1 MNMKKL
7 IAVGALLPLAAL
19 AEEPAAVAEEQ
30 AQEINADVTVELT
43 ARESMQ
49 QMFDEFAQ
57 SKGDFAYG
65 LRDRKTGKVYFC
77 AQATVSA
84 SPTSNMFIQQRQVA
98 FDKAFDEILGKFV
111 AYRTGE
117 NVTETAT
124 RLFSDDS
131 SDVLDTPKSLEEAS
145 KGVLKKIK
153 VAGEAAL
160 DKGLRSLGVDPGKYD
175 GKPLE
180 AKRVTYAE
188 SLMKESAV
196 RALGSAVGVSVVKTM
211 EAHSPD
217 GVYVIG
223 VIAKYDPVIE
233 DVARCIAREVRPSVA
248 PRKGISAA
256 SLVNR
261 PAEVLAQ
268 NFGVRFY
275 YNEAGEPEVIAFGQ
289 WASGYTGKDV
299 RKADRKQA
307 VAASHAES
315 AALQMLTEFIG
326 GCYSYEDSSSRG
338 SQVEEANVFDENGG
352 IREGSFDKL
361 AAVYRRASATRGRA
375 RMRGRDKVL
384 AKDIRHP
391 AGQKI
396 AFCAVRYSFDVL
408 DAAKDDGRQKAPEKK
423 AAAPRDEAQGTAGT
437 AEGDTY
443 DF

>member
-7 IAVGALLPLAAL
+7 MAVGALLPFAAL
-19 AEEPAAVAEEQ
+19 AEEPAVVTEAQ
-30 AQEINADVTVELT
+30 AQEVNADVTVELT

-65 LRDRKTGKVYFC
+65 LRDRQTGKVYFC

-84 SPTSNMFIQQRQVA
+84 SPTSNMFIQQRQIA

-145 KGVLKKIK
+145 KGVMKKIK

-160 DKGLRSLGVDPGKYD
+160 DKGLRSLGVDPSKYD

-196 RALGSAVGVSVVKTM
+196 RALGSAIGVTVVKTM
-211 EAHSPD
+211 ESHSAD

-223 VIAKYDPVIE
+223 VIAKYDPMVE
-233 DVARCIAREVRPSVA
+233 EVARCIAREVRPNIELK
-248 PRKGISAA
+248 KGISAA
-256 SLVNR
+256 TLINK
-261 PAEVLAQ
+261 PADVLAQ

-275 YNEAGEPEVIAFGQ
+275 YNEEGAPEIIAFGQ
-289 WASGYTGKDV
+289 WASGYTGKNA
-299 RKADRKQA
+299 RIADRKQG
-307 VAASHAES
+307 VAASNAEM
-315 AALQMLTEFIG
+315 AANQMLTEFIG
-326 GCYSYEDSSSRG
+326 GCYSYDAKSTRG
-338 SQVEEANVFDENGG
+338 SQIEEANIFDENGG
-352 IREGSFDKL
+352 VREESIDKL
-361 AAVYRRASATRGRA
+361 ISVYRRENVMNGKK
-375 RMRGRDKVL
+375 RMRGRSYPSFR
-384 AKDIRHP
+384 DIKHS

-396 AFCAVRYSFDVL
+396 AFCALRYDFDILESEKTDYRKKVE
-408 DAAKDDGRQKAPEKK
+408 EKK
-423 AAAPRDEAQGTAGT
+423 TTAPKDEAKGTAGT